1 MRVFFLSTGY
11 GVRNGFFTDEQHI
24 CYGFLGILSE
34 VLVME
39 ILGINKFVLASASL
53 RMTNFTKYYFE
64 DDVEL
69 YTL

>member
-1 MRVFFLSTGY
+1 
-11 GVRNGFFTDEQHI
+11 
-24 CYGFLGILSE
+24 
-34 VLVME
+34 ME